1 MPESLSHRFRL
12 CCLPRLYAPRLL
24 YLCGAGRGR
33 SRHLAHQPWLHEA
46 QDRYPPCC
54 WLCWQ
59 QMSGSQA
66 RSLRQAQALR
76 ELSVVLVQ
84 QQEMAEEPNSLG

>member
-24 YLCGAGRGR
+24 YLHGIGFGRLRHPVHRSLLHGA
-33 SRHLAHQPWLHEA
+33 LM
-46 QDRYPPCC
+46 RYPCGWPR
-54 WLCWQ
+54 WQ
-59 QMSGSQA
+59 WMSGSLA